1 MISFAAH
8 RSPRNQRAA
17 RGFTLIELMI
27 TVAIIGILARIG
39 LPSYL
44 EYVKR
49 GKLTEAFNQMTAS
62 ALAYGQYFQDN
73 RLYDATHNTPAGPTP
88 PCPTSTPNFNYSCAY
103 NTTYTTYTITA
114 SGSTSAT
121 TGFAFTLTDQ
131 GLRAT
136 TSTPSGSGWP
146 TNTQCWVSSK
156 SGSCY

>member
-1 MISFAAH
+1 MTLH
-8 RSPRNQRAA
+8 RAQRSSHRRSAR

-27 TVAIIGILARIG
+27 TVAIIGILARIA

-49 GKLTEAFNQMTAS
+49 GKLTEAFNQLTAS
-62 ALAYGQYFQDN
+62 ALAFGQYYQDN
-73 RLYDATHNTPAGPTP
+73 RLYDASHNTPAGPTP
-88 PCPTSTPNFNYSCAY
+88 PCPTSTPNFNYACTY
-103 NTTYTTYTITA
+103 NTTYTTYMITA

-131 GLRAT
+131 GSRAT
-136 TSTPSGSGWP
+136 TGTPSGSGWP
-146 TNTQCWVSSK
+146 TNATCWVSSK